1 MEKASTTF
9 TPETGLVLVA
19 EDNKVNQILV
29 TEAINSMGL
38 TPVIAENGKE
48 AVDLFREQAIDL
60 VLMDCQMPVMDGF
73 DATIQIRE
81 LEAAQGRDRTPIM
94 ALTAAAREQEYRR
107 AIDCGMDEFMTKPFE
122 IDELTTRIAALLQ
135 ARQQVQKSDSSSQDV
150 PHQPAASVDE
160 SLAVLNVKALDNI
173 RAINPAKGDVLIQ
186 QVVTAFLTQLP
197 EHTEQLKALID
208 REDYPALRQA
218 AHALKSMTSNIGAE
232 QLSNLLGNIEQAAKA
247 GSSTLSQADYDSIT
261 EMLDQVINALPT
273 I

>member
-1 MEKASTTF
+1 
-9 TPETGLVLVA
+9 
-19 EDNKVNQILV
+19 
-29 TEAINSMGL
+29 
-38 TPVIAENGKE
+38 
-48 AVDLFREQAIDL
+48 
-60 VLMDCQMPVMDGF
+60 
-73 DATIQIRE
+73 
-81 LEAAQGRDRTPIM
+81 M

-160 SLAVLNVKALDNI
+160 SLTVLNVKALDNI

-197 EHTEQLKALID
+197 EHTEQLKALIG

-273 I
+273 S